1 LGAPDLD
8 PGSTSALSGSPVATG
23 RLGFGLVVESDE
35 LQTRPRPTTTAGR
48 WRRTLAGDNRGFVL
62 RRWLAV
68 SDLTALIVAWIF
80 VVVVAPLGTPRLP
93 DTIVVLALL
102 PAWTAIANAIGLYHL
117 PDRRLGHSLAD
128 EIGPIIFALTLWS
141 WAVLLVRG
149 AWDETPV
156 ELLPSVGLWAVGIIT
171 VAGFRAATRAVS
183 RHRPWYQQR
192 VAVLGTA
199 GDVQKVI
206 RRLERHPEFGLD
218 VTCVV
223 KINGDP
229 AGYEAGSDENGD
241 PVSAIDLA
249 PEVVRAAKRA
259 QVHRVVVAS
268 SPGDIDQRSE
278 LIRALSELRVHIDL
292 VSADVDAVPSR
303 GSLHYIEGLPMLTVP
318 VVRKPR
324 SRIAFKRVFDLA
336 VASVGLVVLSPLL
349 AYCALRIRLDSPGRA
364 LFRQERVGKGG
375 RRFQMLK
382 FRTMVS
388 DAEAD
393 KHELV
398 GSTLHRSSEV
408 PGLFKI
414 PGDPRTTEIGE
425 TLRRWSI
432 DELPQLWNVLRGD
445 MSLVGPRPLIPE
457 EAELVGGHYKARSN
471 ARPGIT
477 GPWQTLG
484 RSDIG
489 FEDMV
494 KLDYTYVTN
503 WSFSDD
509 VKLLIRTVG
518 AVLRRRGAY

>member
-1 LGAPDLD
+1 VGGFAGPELEPGAL
-8 PGSTSALSGSPVATG
+8 PGTPPATG

-35 LQTRPRPTTTAGR
+35 LQVRPRPTTAPGR
-48 WRRTLAGDNRGFVL
+48 WRRALAGDNRGFVL

-68 SDLTALIVAWIF
+68 SDLAALIVAWVI
-80 VVVVAPLGTPRLP
+80 VIAVLPLGTPTLP
-93 DTIVVLALL
+93 DSIVFVALL

-128 EIGPIIFALTLWS
+128 EIGPIIVAMTLWS

-149 AWDETPV
+149 AWDATPV
-156 ELLPSVGLWAVGIIT
+156 ELLPSAGLWALGIVS
-171 VAGFRAATRAVS
+171 VAGFRAVTRAVS

-192 VAVLGTA
+192 VAVMGTA

-229 AGYEAGSDENGD
+229 AGYDSDENGD
-241 PVSAIDLA
+241 PISAIDLA

-259 QVHRVVVAS
+259 RVHRVVIAS

-278 LIRALSELRVHIDL
+278 LIRALSELKVHVDL
-292 VSADVDAVPSR
+292 VSAAVDAVPSR

-324 SRIAFKRVFDLA
+324 SRIAFKRAFDVA
-336 VASVGLVVLSPLL
+336 VSTVGLVLLSPLL
-349 AYCALRIRLDSPGRA
+349 AYCALRIRLDSPGGA

-375 RRFQMLK
+375 KRFQMLK

-393 KHELV
+393 KQSLV
-398 GSTLHRSSEV
+398 GSTLQRSSEV

-414 PGDPRTTEIGE
+414 PGDPRVTEIGE
-425 TLRRWSI
+425 ALRRWSI

-457 EAELVGGHYKARSN
+457 EAELVGGHYRARLN

-494 KLDYTYVTN
+494 KLDYTYVMN